1 MIPAELPPDEA
12 ERVRALHGHNV
23 LDTLPEQAFDDLT
36 ALAAQICQ
44 VPIALISLVD
54 THRQWFKSKI
64 GLLVDET
71 PRDVAF
77 CAHAVLQR
85 EVYMVN
91 DTLVDERFATN
102 PLVTDDPHIRFYA
115 GAPLVDRE
123 GHALGTLCVIDRVP
137 RELTPEQRE
146 ALMILSR
153 QVMSQIELRTGVAAL
168 EETIAERE
176 RVEARLRESEERYR
190 YLVDNARDI
199 IYRTDREG
207 RFIFF
212 NEAALRVMKYPVE
225 ELHLRRFTDL
235 IRSDC
240 RAAAERFYGV
250 QMARGE
256 QNSYYEFPALPGDGS
271 ELWLGQNV
279 QLIIEEGEVRGFQAV
294 ARDITDRKRMEEALR
309 ESEERFRTAFGS
321 APIGMALVAIDGRWL
336 QVNGALCEIVGYNA
350 EELLGMN
357 FQSITYREDL
367 NIDLDYT
374 RRMIAGELRAYQ
386 MEKRYIHGDGHLVWV
401 LLSVSMVRGRGG
413 VPLYFISQIQD
424 ISERKKIE
432 GELAVARDAALESA
446 RLKTEFLANMSHEI
460 RTPMN
465 GIIGMTG
472 LLLDTDLDGEQREY
486 TATIEGCA
494 RDLLTIIND
503 ILDISK
509 IEAGKIAFE
518 EVDLDLR
525 SIAEGSVALFSD
537 RARAKGVQL
546 VSIIYSDVPPILR
559 GDPVRIR
566 QVLINLLGNAVK
578 FTEDGE
584 VVVRVKREWEEEA
597 HVMIRIEVS
606 DTGIGITSEEAGK
619 LFEPFVQADSSTTR
633 KYGGTGL
640 GLAIARQLVE
650 LMGGEMG
657 VESEPGRGST
667 FWFTIRLARPAGLA
681 RIEEREMEM
690 RRPVG
695 THEVPAVESP
705 LRILIA
711 EDNAINQLVTLKQ
724 LAKLGYTADVV
735 ENGFEVL
742 EAVSRAHYD
751 LILMDCQ
758 MPGLDGFQTSRE
770 IRMREEGGQHVRIV
784 ALTASA
790 MQGTREQCTEAGMD
804 GYITKPV
811 TIAELED
818 VVASTRPMQA
828 GSEETLPDAILDPA
842 VIASLRSLSPAGTP
856 GILGELIDLFMRD
869 TPLRMK
875 ELKHAV
881 DMGEVAEIERV
892 SHKLKGG
899 SSILGAE
906 RLARV
911 FAMIE
916 EQGHAG
922 SMNGVDEMLSRAER
936 ELVHVLEALDG
947 ERKI

>member
-36 ALAAQICQ
+36 TLAAQICQ
-44 VPIALISLVD
+44 VPIALISLAD
-54 THRQWFKSKI
+54 AHRQWFKSKI
-64 GLLVDET
+64 GLLVDEI

-85 EVYMVN
+85 EVYTVS
-91 DTLVDERFATN
+91 DTLVDERFAAN
-102 PLVTDDPHIRFYA
+102 PLVTGDPHIRFYA
-115 GAPLVDRE
+115 GAPLIDQE
-123 GHALGTLCVIDRVP
+123 GYALGTLCVIDRVP
-137 RELTPEQRE
+137 RELTPEQSE

-153 QVMSQIELRTGVAAL
+153 QVMSQIELRTSVAAL

-212 NEAALRVMKYPVE
+212 NEAALRVMKYPAE
-225 ELHLRRFTDL
+225 DLYMRRFTDL
-235 IRSDC
+235 IRADC
-240 RAAAERFYGV
+240 RGAAERFYGV
-250 QMARGE
+250 QMSRGS

-279 QLIIEEGEVRGFQAV
+279 QLITEEGEVTGFQAV

-336 QVNGALCEIVGYNA
+336 QVNDALCEIVGYNA

-357 FQSITYREDL
+357 FQSITYHEDL

-386 MEKRYIHGDGHLVWV
+386 MEKRYIHSEGHLVWV

-518 EVDLDLR
+518 DVDLDLR
-525 SIAEGSVALFSD
+525 SITEGSVALFSD

-584 VVVRVKREWEEEA
+584 VMVRVKREWEEEA

-606 DTGIGITSEEAGK
+606 DTGIGITPEETGK

-633 KYGGTGL
+633 RYGGTGL

-650 LMGGEMG
+650 LMGGDIG

-667 FWFTIRLARPAGLA
+667 FWFTVRLARPAGVA
-681 RIEEREMEM
+681 ESEEREMEM
-690 RRPVG
+690 GLPG
-695 THEVPAVESP
+695 GSHEAPAESP

-724 LAKLGYTADVV
+724 LAKLGYSADVV

-742 EAVSRAHYD
+742 EAVAHTHYD

-758 MPGLDGFQTSRE
+758 MPGLDGFQTTRE
-770 IRMREEGGQHVRIV
+770 IRMREGGERHVRIV

-790 MQGTREQCTEAGMD
+790 MQGTREQCAEAGMD

-811 TIAELED
+811 TIAELEE
-818 VVASTRPMQA
+818 VVASTRPMR
-828 GSEETLPDAILDPA
+828 GGPEDSLSDAILDPT

-856 GILGELIDLFMRD
+856 GILGELIDIFMRD
-869 TPLRMK
+869 TPLRME
-875 ELKHAV
+875 ELMHAV
-881 DMGEVAEIERV
+881 EMGNVAEVERV

-916 EQGHAG
+916 EQGRAG
-922 SMNGVDEMLSRAER
+922 SMSGVDEMLARAER
-936 ELVHVLEALDG
+936 ELSHVVEALG
-947 ERKI
+947 EERKR